1 MTNIPPPNHLPAAAI
16 RDFEKARES
25 GWEGG
30 VSLGLLLDRVNR
42 VADSFLPEHDGP
54 GKGAGRVKRAFTERS
69 FRHYQTLGLID
80 VPEKERR
87 RALYGPRHF
96 VQALLVRRLLWER
109 VTADRIVGLIARR
122 SIKETEGM
130 FLYGVEFVARTEGGD
145 LEQPGSAT
153 GPVEKW
159 NRVRVMPGVELHLNT
174 DLPRLKPAE
183 LRCLMELLEKALRK
197 HRDGRRVIPSS
208 PIL

>member
-25 GWEGG
+25 GWGGG
-30 VSLGLLLDRVNR
+30 VSLGVLLDRVNR

-130 FLYGVEFVARTEGGD
+130 FLYGVEYVARTEGGGEAKAQPTRYQQMLRACAESSVSAWTRVVLGEGIEIHLSD
-145 LEQPGSAT
+145 KRPKMTPEQRRQMT
-153 GPVEKW
+153 KRIE
-159 NRVRVMPGVELHLNT
+159 ELV
-174 DLPRLKPAE
+174 KE
-183 LRCLMELLEKALRK
+183 L
-197 HRDGRRVIPSS
+197 
-208 PIL
+208 

>member
-30 VSLGLLLDRVNR
+30 VSLGVLLDRVNR

-130 FLYGVEFVARTEGGD
+130 FLYGVEYVARTEGGGEAKAQPTRYQRMLRACAENSVSAWARVVLGEGIEIHLSD
-145 LEQPGSAT
+145 KRPKMTPEQRRQMT
-153 GPVEKW
+153 KRIE
-159 NRVRVMPGVELHLNT
+159 ELV
-174 DLPRLKPAE
+174 KE
-183 LRCLMELLEKALRK
+183 L
-197 HRDGRRVIPSS
+197 
-208 PIL
+208 

>member
-1 MTNIPPPNHLPAAAI
+1 MTNIPSPNHLPAAAI

-30 VSLGLLLDRVNR
+30 VSLGVLLDRVNR

-130 FLYGVEFVARTEGGD
+130 FLYGVEYVARTEGGAEAKAQPNRYQQALLACAENSASAWTRVALGD
-145 LEQPGSAT
+145 GIEIHLSDKRPKMTPEQRRQMT
-153 GPVEKW
+153 KRIE
-159 NRVRVMPGVELHLNT
+159 ELV
-174 DLPRLKPAE
+174 KE
-183 LRCLMELLEKALRK
+183 L
-197 HRDGRRVIPSS
+197 
-208 PIL
+208 